1 MTDCTGTKGRSL
13 FFTERGQRSGHK
25 EIQDMAPDAVW
36 SWSRSDLRLS
46 RVARVEL
53 GFHHGFIWVGVGVRV
68 EEWIGKAGHRDEGGC
83 GRSGGVRSGGAVSGH
98 AAQVAGVSAWRL
110 DMRICELL
118 LLRMDSCVPPFTP
131 LLASEGCRCFR
142 STAKY
147 LFTVQLRHFLL
158 ISDCT
163 LRYIL
168 HKVIINGPRWKETSS
183 LSLSLTLALSV
194 LSLRLCISTGRH
206 SFLKKGELV
215 ETQFLARS

>member
-1 MTDCTGTKGRSL
+1 MFEGCGGSDGRS
-13 FFTERGQRSGHK
+13 Q
-25 EIQDMAPDAVW
+25 
-36 SWSRSDLRLS
+36 
-46 RVARVEL
+46 RVAGVEL
-53 GFHHGFIWVGVGVRV
+53 GFHGVAARVRVGVRV
-68 EEWIGKAGHRDEGGC
+68 EERVGEAGHREVGGS
-83 GRSGGVRSGGAVSGH
+83 SGVGCAGGGGGPPGG
-98 AAQVAGVSAWRL
+98 AAQVAGVSACRL

-163 LRYIL
+163 LGDIL

-183 LSLSLTLALSV
+183 LSFHASRVFTVAKAQ
-194 LSLRLCISTGRH
+194 I
-206 SFLKKGELV
+206 
-215 ETQFLARS
+215 